1 MTIYFVWRRSDGH
14 VAAPT
19 MPTHPRLQ
27 NSVGVSNPRF
37 IRVFRPGRPLAGW
50 PPFRPRACRY
60 PAGVSASDSAGAPL
74 IIFCTGVAV
83 LLETRSK

>member
-27 NSVGVSNPRF
+27 NSVEFLGAGF
-37 IRVFRPGRPLAGW
+37 IRGRRLPGGSDDYADVV
-50 PPFRPRACRY
+50 RY
-60 PAGVSASDSAGAPL
+60 A
-74 IIFCTGVAV
+74 
-83 LLETRSK
+83 